1 MKGELFVREI
11 LKRNLIMYVGLMIGM
26 TLIDVFVEKSF
37 TVRDLVVRA
46 VSGVIVYG
54 IFTTVEIITFNKKK
68 KGK

>member
-1 MKGELFVREI
+1 
-11 LKRNLIMYVGLMIGM
+11 MYVGLMIGM

-54 IFTTVEIITFNKKK
+54 IFTTVEIIIFNKKK

>member
-1 MKGELFVREI
+1 MREI

-37 TVRDLVVRA
+37 TVKDLVVRA

>member
-1 MKGELFVREI
+1 MGELFVREI